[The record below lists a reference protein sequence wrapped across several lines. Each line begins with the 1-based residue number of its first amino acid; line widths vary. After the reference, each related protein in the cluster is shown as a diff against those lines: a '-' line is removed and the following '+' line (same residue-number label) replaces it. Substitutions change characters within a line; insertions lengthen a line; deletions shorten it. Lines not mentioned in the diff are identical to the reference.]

1 MVDLIDWDD
10 LEPGNVGSP
19 GWYTLA
25 VKLSGQ
31 TRRPAD
37 RVFAAV
43 EHDPT
48 DGRCHVLIAA
58 DIPEV
63 GPEAMTPF
71 TLDLRLTVEPIET
84 FVLVGASRSE
94 ERSATTP

>member
-1 MVDLIDWDD
+1 MVELIDWDHI
-10 LEPGNVGSP
+10 EPGNVGIP

-25 VKLSGQ
+25 VTVSGE

-43 EHDPT
+43 EHNPA
-48 DGRCHVLIAA
+48 DGRCHVLLAA
-58 DIPEV
+58 DIPEM
-63 GPEAMTPF
+63 GPEVMTPF
-71 TLDLRLTVEPIET
+71 TLELRLTVEPVDT